1 MKWKFCNLDIF
12 RLRSWST
19 ISDRISFSIIIGKC
33 LPLCTNSVSNDQ
45 NPYLLDINC
54 FPTMEHHRN
63 QHDCMIWTW
72 LIGFLLQGFFC
83 SFPFIL
89 ISISKWFVIQHK
101 VLFNVQEYDEITFTR
116 SCKCFMMK
124 DKWSHIYAVEEN
136 WAIIK
141 S

>member
-12 RLRSWST
+12 RLRSWSYL
-19 ISDRISFSIIIGKC
+19 IFHYYRKMFAFVHKQCIQWPEP
-33 LPLCTNSVSNDQ
+33 LPTWYQL
-45 NPYLLDINC
+45 
-54 FPTMEHHRN
+54 FPNNGTSP
-63 QHDCMIWTW
+63 QPTWLYCMIWTW

-124 DKWSHIYAVEEN
+124 DKWSHIWAAEEN